1 MKKFENIIKKY
12 ITEQIGA
19 NQSTTNI
26 NPANFKNVNIAPNI
40 ELKKVAD
47 VLSKLLPQ
55 LNKDINSVN
64 LTDENSISTF
74 LDTLNKQNPDIY
86 NKVINQLKIDNTT
99 PQQEKE
105 DNQSSTTQ
113 SNTNQKQTQVSS
125 SAYTSQ
131 GPKA

>member
-1 MKKFENIIKKY
+1 MSKFENIIKKY

-19 NQSTTNI
+19 NQVATNI
-26 NPANFKNVNIAPNI
+26 NPANFKNVNIAPNM

-64 LTDENSISTF
+64 LTDENSVSTF
-74 LDTLNKQNPDIY
+74 LDTLSKQNPDIY
-86 NKVINQLKIDNTT
+86 SKIVNQLKTGSAT
-99 PQQEKE
+99 QQPEKE
-105 DNQSSTTQ
+105 PDQSST
-113 SNTNQKQTQVSS
+113 SSANTNQKQTQVSS

>member
-1 MKKFENIIKKY
+1 MSKFENIIKKY

-19 NQSTTNI
+19 NQVATNI
-26 NPANFKNVNIAPNI
+26 NPANFKNVNIAPNM

-74 LDTLNKQNPDIY
+74 LDTLSKQNPDIY
-86 NKVINQLKIDNTT
+86 SKIVNQLKTDSTT
-99 PQQEKE
+99 QQPEKE
-105 DNQSSTTQ
+105 SDQSSTSPT
-113 SNTNQKQTQVSS
+113 NTNQKQTQVSS